1 MVSKARVHDLVRAFD
16 QAGLGDA
23 LDEKP
28 ALLAARDK
36 RGRNWL
42 HLCCAT
48 PLGEGRTAEASIATA
63 DLLLERGLGLDDPAF
78 CEGAFQATPLWH
90 AIAWGRNLALAE
102 HLLRRGANPEHCLFA
117 AAWNHDRAAIRL
129 LVAHGATVDY
139 DGSPGESPLLG
150 AVRWSRFGPAEE
162 LLKAGADPNFRDPNG
177 MTALHYM
184 LKKGTEKAHF
194 RLFARFGARG
204 DIPDAAGRTAAE
216 IMRRKK
222 DPEFHRIADELAA
235 G

>member
-1 MVSKARVHDLVRAFD
+1 VVSKTQVHDLVRAFD
-16 QAGLGDA
+16 WAGLDAA
-23 LDEKP
+23 LDAKP

-48 PLGEGRTAEASIATA
+48 PVGEGRTAEASLRTA
-63 DLLLERGLGLDDPAF
+63 DRLLARGLGLDDPAF
-78 CEGAFQATPLWH
+78 TEGAFQATPLWH
-90 AIAWGRNLALAE
+90 AIAWGRNLMLAE
-102 HLLRRGANPEHCLFA
+102 HLLRRGASPEHCLFA
-117 AAWNHDRAAIRL
+117 AAWNNDRAAIRL
-129 LVAHGATVDY
+129 LVAHGATVEY
-139 DGSPGESPLLG
+139 DGAPGESPLLG

-162 LLKAGADPNFRDPNG
+162 LLEAGADPNFRDPDG

-184 LKKGTEKAHF
+184 LKKGSDKAHF

-204 DIPDAAGRTAAE
+204 DIADAAGRTAVD
-216 IMRRKK
+216 ILRRKK
-222 DPEFHRIADELAA
+222 DPDFHRIADMLAA